1 VYAIDATD
9 FCVRLMPSILLTSLN
24 MRRGNL
30 LYNDDTTKIPLVA
43 QSQCTLSNKISV
55 GCRMVII
62 PRVLGWLEN
71 NFCIKHP
78 CFLHIVYV
86 YMLGCIKIFVSTKN
100 HGCSTEYPRTTVS
113 PPREILLQGILLQLP
128 VHGFQGIVC
137 DSVMCKV
144 KSSCPRLTFHRT
156 RAMARV
162 FRPGPSASRI

>member
-86 YMLGCIKIFVSTKN
+86 YMLGCIKIFVSLPKIM
-100 HGCSTEYPRTTVS
+100 GV
-113 PPREILLQGILLQLP
+113 QLNTHEP
-128 VHGFQGIVC
+128 LYLRPGKSC
-137 DSVMCKV
+137 CKV
-144 KSSCPRLTFHRT
+144 FYSSCQFTDS
-156 RAMARV
+156 RALCV
-162 FRPGPSASRI
+162 TQ